1 MGRIERKRGLRR
13 PARAGQDQN
22 APAGV
27 GAQNSKRNSQ
37 SDLLTQNSEKNSETR
52 HGRPS
57 LRAAVKAAGNDSAGP
72 GANTGESTG
81 FASTAGSDRGSGH
94 EKSLANL
101 KPWAKGVSGN
111 PGGRPRKQPITEAYL
126 EVAARTV
133 PGDSQGRTYAQA
145 AAERQFRAALKG
157 STSAIR
163 EIADRLEGKPQQRI
177 EVTNVEDFLAGRSTD
192 EKEFFAVHG
201 YWPDDDAEKE
211 KLQ

>member
-1 MGRIERKRGLRR
+1 MGRIEKKRNLRR

-37 SDLLTQNSEKNSETR
+37 TDLLTQNSEKNSETR

-57 LRAAVKAAGNDSAGP
+57 LRAPRRVP
-72 GANTGESTG
+72 R

-126 EVAARTV
+126 EVAARKA
-133 PGDSQGRTYAQA
+133 PGDPQGRTYAQA

-177 EVTNVEDFLAGRSTD
+177 EMTNVEDFLAGRSTE

-201 YWPDDDAEKE
+201 YWLNDNVGGE
-211 KLQ
+211 

>member
-22 APAGV
+22 APAGGNAARSGE
-27 GAQNSKRNSQ
+27 GAAT
-37 SDLLTQNSEKNSETR
+37 LPTQNSGKNS
-52 HGRPS
+52 GRP
-57 LRAAVKAAGNDSAGP
+57 
-72 GANTGESTG
+72 
-81 FASTAGSDRGSGH
+81 RGRV
-94 EKSLANL
+94 ENL
-101 KPWAKGVSGN
+101 KPWPKGVSGN

-126 EVAARTV
+126 EVAGRTV
-133 PGDSQGRTYAQA
+133 PGDSRGRTYAQA

-177 EVTNVEDFLAGRSTD
+177 EVTNVEDFLAGRSTE

-201 YWPDDDAEKE
+201 YWPDDDAEKQ

>member
-1 MGRIERKRGLRR
+1 VS
-13 PARAGQDQN
+13 AQN
-22 APAGV
+22 SS
-27 GAQNSKRNSQ
+27 QNSKRNSQ
-37 SDLLTQNSEKNSETR
+37 SDLLTQNSEKSSETR
-52 HGRPS
+52 QGRPS
-57 LRAAVKAAGNDSAGP
+57 LRAARRAARKAPRFAF
-72 GANTGESTG
+72 GANTEENTE
-81 FASTAGSDRGSGH
+81 FASTAGSGRGSGR

-101 KPWAKGVSGN
+101 KPWPKGVSGN

-126 EVAARTV
+126 EVAGRTV

-163 EIADRLEGKPQQRI
+163 EIADRLEGRPQQRI

-201 YWPDDDAEKE
+201 YWPDDNAEKE

>member
-1 MGRIERKRGLRR
+1 MHKKVGRVNTRR
-13 PARAGQDQN
+13 EPVRAHHAARPGEGEAT
-22 APAGV
+22 
-27 GAQNSKRNSQ
+27 
-37 SDLLTQNSEKNSETR
+37 LLTQNSEKNSETR

-57 LRAAVKAAGNDSAGP
+57 LRAARRAARSDS
-72 GANTGESTG
+72 GANTEENTE
-81 FASTAGSDRGSGH
+81 FAFTAGSEKGS
-94 EKSLANL
+94 EDQRRRLANL
-101 KPWAKGVSGN
+101 KPWPKGVSGN